1 MQPVPGS
8 ASSTF
13 APLRRPQ
20 FRMLWLVWMTAN
32 LTMWMHDVA
41 SAWLMT
47 SLTDSAF
54 MIAMVQS
61 ASTLPLFL
69 LGLPSGALAD
79 MVDRRR
85 YLALTHVW
93 VCGVAILLAALTS
106 SGALSAPWLLACT
119 FLNGIG
125 MAMRWPLF
133 AAIVPDLVQ
142 RDDLPAALA
151 LNGIA
156 GNMSRIIG
164 PIIAGALLAGA
175 SSPYVY
181 LLNAALSAG
190 ALALILRWR
199 PAPKVSDLPG
209 ERFVAAMRVGL
220 QHVMHSPRLRIVVLR
235 IFLFFLQVTA
245 LMALLPLVALRLDGG
260 GPTAFTSLLVA
271 LGAGA
276 VLIAFNLNRLRRHAS
291 RDMIVGAGICVHAAA
306 SIAAALAP
314 TMWLAAPAVAVTG
327 MAWIA
332 TANSLTV
339 AMQLAL
345 PNWVRARG
353 MAIYQ
358 MAVMG
363 GSAAGAALWGYLA
376 TISSVQASILAA
388 AALGPVVF
396 LLTKRYSLGA
406 NLDEDLTPAAPS
418 VGAP

>member
-1 MQPVPGS
+1 
-8 ASSTF
+8 
-13 APLRRPQ
+13 
-20 FRMLWLVWMTAN
+20 MLWLVWLTAN
-32 LTMWMHDVA
+32 LTMWMNDVA

-79 MVDRRR
+79 MLDRRR

-93 VCGVAILLAALTS
+93 VAGVAMVMAGLTF
-106 SGALSAPWLLACT
+106 SGALSAPLLLACS

-133 AAIVPDLVQ
+133 AAIVPDLV
-142 RDDLPAALA
+142 RREDLPAALA

-156 GNMSRIIG
+156 GNMSRIVG
-164 PIIAGALLAGA
+164 PVIAGALLTGAGGF
-175 SSPYVY
+175 YVY
-181 LLNAALSAG
+181 LLNAALSVVS
-190 ALALILRWR
+190 LVLILRWQ
-199 PAPKVSDLPG
+199 PEPKADNVSG
-209 ERFVAAMRVGL
+209 ERFIAAMRSGL
-220 QHVMHSPRLRIVVLR
+220 LHVMRSPPLRIVLAR
-235 IFLFFLQVTA
+235 IFLFFLQTTA
-245 LMALLPLVALRLDGG
+245 LMALLPLVALRLDRD
-260 GPTAFTSLLVA
+260 GPAAFTSLLVA
-271 LGAGA
+271 LGVGA
-276 VLIAFNLNRLRRHAS
+276 VFIAFNLNLLRRHAG
-291 RDMIVGAGICVHAAA
+291 RHLMVGAGVCVHASA
-306 SIAAALAP
+306 SAGVALAP
-314 TMWLAAPAVAVTG
+314 SMWLALPAIAVAG

-353 MAIYQ
+353 MAIYL

-376 TISSVQASILAA
+376 SISSVQASILTAA
-388 AALGPVVF
+388 VLGPTVF
-396 LLTKRYSLGA
+396 LLTGRHGA
-406 NLDEDLTPAAPS
+406 GGDSDEPA
-418 VGAP
+418 